1 MVNLRD
7 QMDLRDR
14 IEARLESNA
23 GSTGEGSTGILY
35 PRLSWEIVGAAI
47 EVHRHVGPG
56 QLESVYQ
63 RSMEIELRRR
73 GLAAR
78 AQVPVPMYFK
88 GERVGDFYAD
98 LIVEDAVILE
108 LKAIEGWKGVHVAQ
122 LLTYLHAAKLRL
134 GMLMNFNV
142 SRMVHGVKRV
152 VR

>member
-1 MVNLRD
+1 MMNLGD
-7 QMDLRDR
+7 QMGLRDR
-14 IEARLESNA
+14 IEAGLERGDATRSDV
-23 GSTGEGSTGILY
+23 LY

-47 EVHRHVGPG
+47 EVHKHVGPG

-63 RSMEIELRRR
+63 RSMECELRRR

-78 AQVPVPMYFK
+78 AQVPVPMFFK

-108 LKAIEGWKGVHVAQ
+108 LKAIEGWKGVHTAQ